1 MMKNK
6 SWKEKLND
14 RKDLPMV
21 EPFPSKMQLK
31 EKELLIIQD
40 TDFLLTKATVLEKI
54 NELLGQ
60 TREELKENVENSNFS
75 FPDGIDLLNGKISK
89 GENYKNLPYM
99 VLDYPALFTTKT
111 VFAYRT
117 MFWWGNFFSATLH
130 IEGIALNYYRNSIT
144 KNLDELLKKDIYIG
158 VGDTP
163 WQYHYEDD
171 NYTLLNEAHRN
182 FITNCKFLKLSKKL
196 ELKKWDD
203 VSEFSTNFFE
213 LILLILKFRK

>member
-1 MMKNK
+1 MGIA
-6 SWKEKLND
+6 
-14 RKDLPMV
+14 
-21 EPFPSKMQLK
+21 

-60 TREELKENVENSNFS
+60 TREELKRCVENSNIS
-75 FPDGIDLLNGKISK
+75 FPNGIDLLNGKISK

-99 VLDYPALFTTKT
+99 VLDYPALFTKET
-111 VFAYRT
+111 VFAFRT

-130 IEGIALNYYRNSIT
+130 LEGMALSYYWNSIT
-144 KNLDELLKKDIYIG
+144 SNFEKLLNKNIYIG

-171 NYTLLNEAHRN
+171 NYILLNETHRD
-182 FITNCKFLKLSKKL
+182 FITTCKFLKLSKKI
-196 ELKKWDD
+196 ELKKWND
-203 VSEFSTNFFE
+203 VPEFSTNFFE
-213 LILLILKFRK
+213 LVLSVLKLRK

>member
-1 MMKNK
+1 MVKNK

-31 EKELLIIQD
+31 EKELLILQD
-40 TDFLLTKATVLEKI
+40 TDFLLTKATTINKIYNLLE
-54 NELLGQ
+54 L
-60 TREELKENVENSNFS
+60 TRDKLKTIVENSNFS

-89 GENYKNLPYM
+89 GENYRNLPYM

-130 IEGIALNYYRNSIT
+130 LEGIELNYYRNSIAL
-144 KNLDELLKKDIYIG
+144 NLDKLLKQDIYIG
-158 VGDTP
+158 IGDTP
-163 WQYHYEDD
+163 WQYYYEEE
-171 NYTLLNEAHRN
+171 NYTLLNEEHID
-182 FITNCKFLKLSKKL
+182 FITNCKFLKLSKKI
-196 ELKKWDD
+196 ELKKWSD
-203 VSEFSTNFFE
+203 VPEFSTSFIE
-213 LILLILKFRK
+213 QILSVLKLH

>member
-1 MMKNK
+1 MR
-6 SWKEKLND
+6 LT
-14 RKDLPMV
+14 
-21 EPFPSKMQLK
+21 
-31 EKELLIIQD
+31 EKELLILQD

-54 NELLGQ
+54 NTLLRQ
-60 TREELKENVENSNFS
+60 TREELKGCVENSNFS
-75 FPDGIDLLNGKISK
+75 FPDGTDLLNGKISK

-130 IEGIALNYYRNSIT
+130 LEGIALNYYRNSIT
-144 KNLDELLKKDIYIG
+144 INLNKLLEKDVYIG

-163 WQYHYEDD
+163 WQYHYEKD
-171 NYTLLNEAHRN
+171 NYIPLTENHKY

-196 ELKKWDD
+196 ELKKWND
-203 VSEFSTNFFE
+203 VPEFSTNFFE
-213 LILLILKFRK
+213 LILPVLKLRK

>member
-1 MMKNK
+1 MVKNK

-21 EPFPSKMQLK
+21 DPIPPKMQLT
-31 EKELLIIQD
+31 ERELLILQD
-40 TDFLLTKATVLEKI
+40 TDFLLTKTTVLEKI

-60 TREELKENVENSNFS
+60 TREELKGCVENSNFS

-117 MFWWGNFFSATLH
+117 MFWWGNFFSATFHL
-130 IEGIALNYYRNSIT
+130 EGIALNYYRKSIT
-144 KNLDELLKKDIYIG
+144 LNLDKLLKKNIYIG
-158 VGDTP
+158 VGDIP

-171 NYTLLNEAHRN
+171 NYILLKEAHSD
-182 FITNCKFLKLSKKL
+182 FITNCKFLKLSKKI
-196 ELKKWDD
+196 ELKKWND
-203 VSEFSTNFFE
+203 VPKFSTNFFE
-213 LILLILKFRK
+213 LVLSVLKLRK